1 MVALTRVAAG
11 RKASSDAPW
20 IVCASVSF
28 RYLGTEVLRD
38 ITFEIAMPSVYVVLG
53 PNGAGKTTLFRTL
66 AGILSPSRGKV
77 TIGGAPG
84 EHQTARDRLHYLS
97 HLDGLPEGFTV
108 REALAFYARAEQ
120 ATEDDIERVLDK
132 LQIRGLSGSYLGKLS
147 SGQKKR
153 VSIARIFLR
162 ERDIYLLDEPTANLD
177 PKVAKEIRS
186 LILELEP
193 GQGGVVLIAQP
204 VRGARDRKLR
214 DRDQGGS
221 ARHLRPNRKPA
232 CVEVPIRPSIAKSF
246 GLRGRMGE
254 GGRVFRPG
262 AHRSRGGPRGPP
274 RSRYSRGE
282 ASGGARNGQSSPRH
296 IRMIRSS
303 IGWCKGRNTFQLQNS
318 SRIPLLEVHSMAA
331 GSAVEADPRC
341 EGARPYAE
349 ALINAPKD
357 DFRLILPFSSS
368 KMFT

>member
-20 IVCASVSF
+20 IVCASVSSG
-28 RYLGTEVLRD
+28 YLGTEVLRD

-186 LILELEP
+186 LILELSRDK
-193 GQGGVVLIAQP
+193 VVLYSSHNLYE
-204 VRGARDRKLR
+204 AREIGSYVIVIKEGRLAIFDRIENLR
-214 DRDQGGS
+214 ASKFR
-221 ARHLRPNRKPA
+221 L
-232 CVEVPIRPSIAKSF
+232 
-246 GLRGRMGE
+246 GLRLLNPSDSVDGWAKEGE
-254 GGRVFRPG
+254 YFVRELTGPEEVQGVL
-262 AHRSRGGPRGPP
+262 HDLDIRGVRL
-274 RSRYSRGE
+274 RE
-282 ASGGARNGQSSPRH
+282 AREMDNP
-296 IRMIRSS
+296 
-303 IGWCKGRNTFQLQNS
+303 LQD
-318 SRIPLLEVHSMAA
+318 IFE
-331 GSAVEADPRC
+331 
-341 EGARPYAE
+341 
-349 ALINAPKD
+349 
-357 DFRLILPFSSS
+357 
-368 KMFT
+368 